1 VFGSYL
7 YDPLVKLFARR
18 KALAEDGPQT
28 CGATHEVLSG
38 LRP

>member
-1 VFGSYL
+1 VFGSFL

-18 KALAEDGPQT
+18 KALAEDGPQI
-28 CGATHEVLSG
+28 CAAAHAVLSG